1 VGFIERV
8 LEEKRTELAR
18 KKRDRPIETMRESL
32 EATPVRDFRCA
43 IASSGEGTPYT
54 PIIAELKART
64 PSIRSFVQSDS
75 LDQLAQTYEENG
87 AAAISIVT
95 DSGNF
100 GTSLDLVRSVRE
112 RVSIPVLVKDF
123 IIEPYQI
130 FEARSYGADAVLLIV
145 RLLDLDR
152 LTDLLGLAQ
161 QLGMSALI
169 ETHDEEEVAIALQ
182 VRGTIVGV
190 NNRNLD
196 TLEVSLD
203 TTRRLAMLVPRDVIL
218 VSESGIR
225 ERGDVAGLS
234 AVGVNAFLVG
244 GTLLNSEDPGA
255 TLRSLRGQ
263 GTQVGR
269 R

>member
-8 LEEKRTELAR
+8 LEEKRVELDR
-18 KKRDRPIETMRESL
+18 KKRDRPVETMRESL

-43 IASSGEGTPYT
+43 IASSTEGASYT

-64 PSIRSFVQSDS
+64 PSVKSFVQSDS
-75 LDQLAQTYEENG
+75 LDQLAQTYEANG

-95 DSGNF
+95 DTGNF
-100 GTSLDLVRSVRE
+100 GTSLDDVRSVRK
-112 RVSIPVLVKDF
+112 RVSLPVLVKDF
-123 IIEPYQI
+123 LIDRYQI
-130 FEARSYGADAVLLIV
+130 FEARAYGADAVLLIV

-152 LTDLLGLAQ
+152 LTELLGLVR
-161 QLGMSALI
+161 QLGMSALL
-169 ETHDEEEVAIALQ
+169 ETHNEAEVAMALQ
-182 VRGTIVGV
+182 ARGTIVGV

-196 TLEVSLD
+196 TLEVSLE
-203 TTRRLAMLVPRDVIL
+203 TTRRLAKLVPSDVTL

-225 ERGDVAGLS
+225 ERGDIEDLS
-234 AVGVNAFLVG
+234 AAGVNAFLVG
-244 GTLLNSEDPGA
+244 GTLLNSEDPGG

-263 GTQVGR
+263 GAKVGR